1 MTVTGFPE
9 VTDGHGVTV
18 NPRSLKLRSVKVSL
32 SLADLNEYRAA
43 LQEFLYSGKANG
55 ISIDFAQNKINL
67 QVSNKTDQEAALD
80 FLRNHG
86 ISSESV
92 NFTIGTIINTKTLF
106 DSFRPA
112 VGGVNVVYGS
122 SNATIPPFF
131 ACTLGLSVLVDTIE
145 GYLTASHCSLTEGVS
160 NDGSAL
166 YQAGTI
172 IGNKTLD
179 NAFYA
184 CTNNGNPAKCKN
196 ADTAFYKSTIPI
208 TRGRIIF
215 PTGGI
220 GSILTASTNGD
231 TYYDVTAVAE
241 RVGNGEVLSSIGA
254 SGGYRTATVTN
265 WNYDS
270 VLSPTAN
277 TFQILKGTVKVSN
290 TTNFGAECTGDS
302 GGPWFQITGST
313 TAKFAGIA
321 AQADTPLIKRTLPD
335 GLLSQ
340 CLSNGYFSP
349 VAQIR
354 IAYPGRVFQFTR

>member
-1 MTVTGFPE
+1 
-9 VTDGHGVTV
+9 
-18 NPRSLKLRSVKVSL
+18 
-32 SLADLNEYRAA
+32 
-43 LQEFLYSGKANG
+43 
-55 ISIDFAQNKINL
+55 
-67 QVSNKTDQEAALD
+67 
-80 FLRNHG
+80 
-86 ISSESV
+86 
-92 NFTIGTIINTKTLF
+92 
-106 DSFRPA
+106 
-112 VGGVNVVYGS
+112 
-122 SNATIPPFF
+122 
-131 ACTLGLSVLVDTIE
+131 
-145 GYLTASHCSLTEGVS
+145 
-160 NDGSAL
+160 
-166 YQAGTI
+166 
-172 IGNKTLD
+172 
-179 NAFYA
+179 
-184 CTNNGNPAKCKN
+184 
-196 ADTAFYKSTIPI
+196 
-208 TRGRIIF
+208 
-215 PTGGI
+215 
-220 GSILTASTNGD
+220 
-231 TYYDVTAVAE
+231 VTAVAE

-335 GLLSQ
+335 GSLSQ

>member
-1 MTVTGFPE
+1 MRKLQCSMYCIFLSAFLASCGQSSVPPVVQTDSTPDTSTQIILQERKDYDVPKPKKDWIEALNTFATDNPAFAGYDFSADRKELIFYVAEKRKGQKIEFDSEESRGRKLGHMRKEFLELIDRSTGFPE
-9 VTDGHGVTV
+9 VTNGHGTTV
-18 NPRSLKLRSVKVSL
+18 NPRSLKLRSVKSFI
-32 SLADLNEYRAA
+32 SLADLNEYRAT

-122 SNATIPPFF
+122 SNATTPPFF
-131 ACTLGLSVLVDTIE
+131 ACTLGLPVLIDTIE

-220 GSILTASTNGD
+220 EPG
-231 TYYDVTAVAE
+231 
-241 RVGNGEVLSSIGA
+241 
-254 SGGYRTATVTN
+254 
-265 WNYDS
+265 
-270 VLSPTAN
+270 
-277 TFQILKGTVKVSN
+277 LKS
-290 TTNFGAECTGDS
+290 FE
-302 GGPWFQITGST
+302 
-313 TAKFAGIA
+313 
-321 AQADTPLIKRTLPD
+321 L
-335 GLLSQ
+335 
-340 CLSNGYFSP
+340 
-349 VAQIR
+349 
-354 IAYPGRVFQFTR
+354 